1 MRSYQHHIGD
11 FNNATRHLDRLERS
25 IYRDLIELYYD
36 IEGPLP
42 LDIQTIC
49 RRILARSNE
58 ESTVVERSL
67 NEFFTE
73 TPTGWYHNRCEA
85 EIEKY
90 RNSNS
95 QRALAGKASAAKKAL
110 KKQQALNG
118 NSTGVEIPLNGDSTI
133 PQNHKPV
140 TINHKPISPS
150 PEAQEDDRLARW
162 MFDLIVQA
170 VPGTKE
176 PKLDKWANT
185 IRLMR
190 ERDHLTHRQI
200 AEVFLWANRDPFWK
214 TNILSP
220 DKLREKFPQ
229 LAAKSQEAPHAAR
242 NQPARQT
249 ASDKVNAALDAAFG
263 SSSTGIV
270 LEADFDRIDPHETAG
285 CRSGSVSSVV

>member
-1 MRSYQHHIGD
+1 MAGDWIKFEAGTPDKPEVWAIASQLSIDPDAAVGKLLRVWVWFDQHTENG
-11 FNNATRHLDRLERS
+11 NAPAVTKMLLDRLVGVPGFCDAVVRAGWLADDGTTISISKFERHNGETAKS
-25 IYRDLIELYYD
+25 RALTAKRVAKHKGKSNA
-36 IEGPLP
+36 EGNAPVTPAPLP
-42 LDIQTIC
+42 KEEK
-49 RRILARSNE
+49 RRE
-58 ESTVVERSL
+58 
-67 NEFFTE
+67 
-73 TPTGWYHNRCEA
+73 
-85 EIEKY
+85 EIEA
-90 RNSNS
+90 N
-95 QRALAGKASAAKKAL
+95 A
-110 KKQQALNG
+110 
-118 NSTGVEIPLNGDSTI
+118 
-133 PQNHKPV
+133 
-140 TINHKPISPS
+140 SPS

-162 MFDLIVQA
+162 MFDLIAQA
-170 VPGTKE
+170 APGTKE
-176 PKLDKWANT
+176 PKFDKWANT

-190 ERDHLTHRQI
+190 ERDHLSHRQI

-229 LAAKSQEAPHAAR
+229 LAAKSQEAPHAPR